1 MSGFYELVRTE
12 DGLPLKAFVHSVNK
26 LEMHWHKVLEILL
39 VLKGSINLRIGK
51 ELYLLKENDIIVIN
65 GNETHNTSRT
75 KEDNMVLA
83 LQIDQDYLAGLYPEI
98 CNIKFNCNSIVFK
111 DEEVLNTIRCF
122 LAKIVWEL
130 NKKREGYR
138 LLVLSELNQLLAYMI
153 SSCDNIRIEDDK
165 SDIMKEDMERLENII
180 SYIND
185 NLGQKITLQ
194 QLAKRE
200 HISLY
205 YLSHFFK
212 NKVGISFQEYINTV
226 RLDKATSLLI
236 TTNDTITDVA
246 FQCGFSSTTYF
257 NKIFKESYNCTPTE
271 YRDKTNILS
280 SISEKVEEDK
290 IKDKTYL
297 DVDRSAAFR
306 KLFSYLQLNVGE
318 VQNSY
323 KIGTLKEEICIDL
336 GNKKGKSYTPYWKKL
351 TTFGRAVEGLR
362 ADVQRQLRELQSEI
376 GFEYVRFHGIFNDE
390 MMIYNVDKHGNISYN
405 WTYIDELFDFFME
418 IGIKPFIELN
428 FMPSELK
435 SSDETTVFFW
445 KANISLPKD
454 IRLWTNL
461 VKEFVRHC
469 INRYGFQEVS
479 TWYFEVWNEPEY
491 QYTFWVGTRED
502 YFQLYKDTSLA
513 IKSISPDLKVG
524 GPAIT
529 HGTLLG
535 SNWLD
540 EFLTYCKSEDI
551 PLDFVSIHIYP
562 EYITQ
567 EIAEEVYQKFIENK
581 PIPEMTEIRKIYH
594 NEDHT
599 MDTIC
604 QLNNIVDTKLDYRP
618 EIHITE
624 WNASSFLGNLIH
636 DTAYIST
643 FIVKNVLENMDKVNS
658 LGYWVFTDII
668 EEEKLRASHF
678 HGGFGLI
685 NKDGLKKAS
694 YYAYY
699 LLNKL
704 GRELVEQV
712 NDYVITR
719 EDNDIQI
726 LAYNYVY
733 FDDLFLSGDI
743 SALDKKDRYNIYRER
758 PDKEIRIEVKGLS
771 GRYKI
776 TRYELN
782 RDYGSV
788 FDKWVKIGAPEN
800 MSQEE
805 IEYLNGISR
814 PRMTVEYVDID
825 GEYRDKLYIPV
836 HGVELI
842 DLKKMI

>member
-83 LQIDQDYLAGLYPEI
+83 LQVEQDYLAGLYPEI
-98 CNIKFNCNSIVFK
+98 CNIKFNCNSVVFEG
-111 DEEVLNTIRCF
+111 EEVLDTIRCF

-153 SSCDNIRIEDDK
+153 NSCDNIKIEDDK

-185 NLGQKITLQ
+185 NLEQKITLQ

-236 TTNDTITDVA
+236 TTNDTITDIA
-246 FQCGFSSTTYF
+246 LQCGFSSTTYF
-257 NKIFKESYNCTPTE
+257 NKIFKENYNCTPTE
-271 YRDKTNILS
+271 YRDKTSVLF
-280 SISEKVEEDK
+280 SINEKVEDDK
-290 IKDKTYL
+290 IRNKSYL
-297 DVDRSAAFR
+297 DIDRNAAFR
-306 KLFSYLQLNVGE
+306 KLFCYLKPVEEQLKYNRISSSIKTDISIDIDKIQEISYNQ
-318 VQNSY
+318 
-323 KIGTLKEEICIDL
+323 
-336 GNKKGKSYTPYWKKL
+336 YWKEL

-362 ADVQRQLRELQSEI
+362 ADVQKQFRELQSEI
-376 GFEYVRFHGIFNDE
+376 GFKYVRFHGIFNDE
-390 MMIYNVDKHGNISYN
+390 MMIYDVDKYGYISYN
-405 WTYIDELFDFFME
+405 WTYVDELFDFFME
-418 IGIKPFIELN
+418 IGIRPFVELS

-435 SSDETTVFFW
+435 SSDETTLFFW
-445 KANISLPKD
+445 QSNISPPKD
-454 IRLWTNL
+454 INLWTDL

-469 INRYGFQEVS
+469 VNRYGLQEVS

-491 QYTFWVGTRED
+491 QYTFWGGTRED

-535 SNWLD
+535 SNWID
-540 EFLTYCKSEDI
+540 EFLIYCKSEDV

-567 EIAEEVYQKFIENK
+567 EIAEEVYQKFIENR
-581 PIPEMTEIRKIYH
+581 PLPEMAEIRKIYH

-604 QLNNIVDTKLDYRP
+604 RLNNILDTKLRYRP

-643 FIVKNVLENMDKVNS
+643 FIVKNVLENMGKVNS
-658 LGYWVFTDII
+658 LGYWAFTDIF

-704 GRELVEQV
+704 GRELVEQG

-726 LAYNYVY
+726 MAYNYVY
-733 FDDLFLSGDI
+733 FDDLFLSGDT
-743 SALDKKDRYNIYRER
+743 SALDKKDRYNIYKESL
-758 PDKEIRIEVKGLS
+758 DKEIVIEIKGIS

-776 TRYELN
+776 IRYELN

-788 FDKWVKIGAPEN
+788 FDKWLKIGAPEN

-805 IEYLNGISR
+805 IEYLKGVSQPKMI
-814 PRMTVEYVDID
+814 VEYVDID
-825 GEYRDKLYIPV
+825 GGYRDKLYIPV

>member
-297 DVDRSAAFR
+297 DVDRSAAF
-306 KLFSYLQLNVGE
+306 
-318 VQNSY
+318 
-323 KIGTLKEEICIDL
+323 
-336 GNKKGKSYTPYWKKL
+336 
-351 TTFGRAVEGLR
+351 
-362 ADVQRQLRELQSEI
+362 
-376 GFEYVRFHGIFNDE
+376 
-390 MMIYNVDKHGNISYN
+390 
-405 WTYIDELFDFFME
+405 
-418 IGIKPFIELN
+418 
-428 FMPSELK
+428 
-435 SSDETTVFFW
+435 
-445 KANISLPKD
+445 
-454 IRLWTNL
+454 
-461 VKEFVRHC
+461 
-469 INRYGFQEVS
+469 
-479 TWYFEVWNEPEY
+479 
-491 QYTFWVGTRED
+491 
-502 YFQLYKDTSLA
+502 
-513 IKSISPDLKVG
+513 
-524 GPAIT
+524 
-529 HGTLLG
+529 
-535 SNWLD
+535 
-540 EFLTYCKSEDI
+540 
-551 PLDFVSIHIYP
+551 
-562 EYITQ
+562 
-567 EIAEEVYQKFIENK
+567 
-581 PIPEMTEIRKIYH
+581 
-594 NEDHT
+594 
-599 MDTIC
+599 
-604 QLNNIVDTKLDYRP
+604 
-618 EIHITE
+618 
-624 WNASSFLGNLIH
+624 
-636 DTAYIST
+636 
-643 FIVKNVLENMDKVNS
+643 
-658 LGYWVFTDII
+658 
-668 EEEKLRASHF
+668 
-678 HGGFGLI
+678 
-685 NKDGLKKAS
+685 
-694 YYAYY
+694 
-699 LLNKL
+699 
-704 GRELVEQV
+704 
-712 NDYVITR
+712 
-719 EDNDIQI
+719 
-726 LAYNYVY
+726 
-733 FDDLFLSGDI
+733 
-743 SALDKKDRYNIYRER
+743 
-758 PDKEIRIEVKGLS
+758 
-771 GRYKI
+771 
-776 TRYELN
+776 
-782 RDYGSV
+782 
-788 FDKWVKIGAPEN
+788 
-800 MSQEE
+800 
-805 IEYLNGISR
+805 
-814 PRMTVEYVDID
+814 
-825 GEYRDKLYIPV
+825 
-836 HGVELI
+836 
-842 DLKKMI
+842 